1 MLEGMLKE
9 MLKGFTNEVNLSI
22 GKYFEFTDAKNE
34 AEEILVESYIGVL
47 AEIEEGDFFEN
58 LVYLTSMMSAV
69 CKEIMDTKSIDEVEE
84 YEREL
89 IVMTAKL
96 ISTMEEF
103 NQQKKEDVE
112 QEYGEGIKISVIET
126 IENVIKEYLA
136 EKEYY
141 SREDMILANEY
152 PAIIKDMKKA
162 YGDSTSEYI
171 MLLAKLVNMMTD
183 SLMTL
188 SLKDDKK
195 KTGDLTEA
203 EFDFYAMTKSISE
216 TLQEEM

>member
-1 MLEGMLKE
+1 MLETIVKE
-9 MLKGFTNEVNLSI
+9 MLKEFTKEVKLSI

-34 AEEILVESYIGVL
+34 AEEILVESYIGIL
-47 AEIEEGDFFEN
+47 AEIEDGDFFEN
-58 LVYLTSMMSAV
+58 VTDLTIMMSAV
-69 CKEIMDTKSIDEVEE
+69 CKEIMDNKSVDEVEE

-103 NQQKKEDVE
+103 NQQKEEDVE
-112 QEYGEGIKISVIET
+112 QEYEEGIKNSVIET

-141 SREDMILANEY
+141 SREDMILANGCT
-152 PAIIKDMKKA
+152 AIIKDMKKA
-162 YGDSTSEYI
+162 YEYSTSKYI
-171 MLLAKLVNMMTD
+171 MLLAKLANMMNN

-188 SLKDDKK
+188 TLKENKK
-195 KTGDLTEA
+195 IAEDLTEA
-203 EFDFYAMTKSISE
+203 EFDFYAMTKSICQI
-216 TLQEEM
+216 LQEEI

>member
-69 CKEIMDTKSIDEVEE
+69 CKEIMDNKSVDEVEE

-89 IVMTAKL
+89 IIITARL
-96 ISTMEEF
+96 ISTMEQF
-103 NQQKKEDVE
+103 NKEKE
-112 QEYGEGIKISVIET
+112 QEEKEGVTNSVIET

-141 SREDMILANEY
+141 NKADMILANKY
-152 PAIIKDMKKA
+152 PAIINDMKKA
-162 YGDSTSEYI
+162 YGYSTSEYI
-171 MLLAKLVNMMTD
+171 MLLAKIANIMTN

-188 SLKDDKK
+188 TLKENKK
-195 KTGDLTEA
+195 IAGDLTEA
-203 EFDFYAMTKSISE
+203 EFNFYAMTKSISE